1 MLHELDDWL
10 LTELTI
16 IQKNAFLSEAILN
29 ESGIDDLFDRYTTQ
43 YAEILGKNVESV
55 EAQAHNRILTI
66 LSNECRNGT

>member
-16 IQKNAFLSEAILN
+16 IQKNAFLSEATLS
-29 ESGIDDLFDRYTTQ
+29 ESGLDDLFNRYTIQ
-43 YAEILGKNVESV
+43 YANILWKNVQSV